1 MSTAPSKEQFGN
13 LLIEYQ
19 NRIVACIYAMVH
31 RMDDTEEVFQQACLT
46 MWEKFDTFQ
55 PETDFAKW
63 GCSIAHL
70 KAISFLKKRRSGRVA
85 FSDELIDE
93 LAEWIPR
100 SEEAGEDRRLMSL
113 RACMERLRDTDRELL
128 QLRYSG
134 TQKVADIAR
143 RLDRL
148 PHSISNSL
156 ARIRTWLLECMQ
168 RTVAAEEC

>member
-1 MSTAPSKEQFGN
+1 MSTAPSKEHFGN
-13 LLIEYQ
+13 LLMEFQ

-31 RMDDTEEVFQQACLT
+31 NMDDTEEVFQQACLT

-55 PETDFAKW
+55 PDTDFAKW

-70 KAISFLKKRRSGRVA
+70 KAISFLQRRRSGRVA

-93 LAEWIPR
+93 LAKSVPR
-100 SEEAGEDRRLMSL
+100 SIEADEDRRLVAL
-113 RACMERLRDTDRELL
+113 RACMGRLSDSDRQLL

-134 TQKVADIAR
+134 TEKVADIAR
-143 RLDRL
+143 RFGRL

-156 ARIRTWLLECMQ
+156 ARIRMWLLECMQ